1 MDNILKK
8 FKNIIFGIFQA
19 KEIANSLTDLNKITS
34 SYIDVLKKEVKQ
46 KEEKVKRIRVLV
58 QGSVPKEA
66 LSSSNLDISLVSVNN
81 IQVKEDGK
89 RKAQSREK
97 WQKEMTKF
105 FNQKKGTVV
114 SGMSMSSQKKGTMV
128 SGIKNI
134 QKLRNKGMLI

>member
-8 FKNIIFGIFQA
+8 FKNIIFGKKEA

-134 QKLRNKGMLI
+134 QKLRNKGKLI